1 MAKSKGKPW
10 EKLASARKIDSRER
24 RRTVIFCEDSKSSAH
39 YLSSFPIDADRFEV
53 RVEGTGMNTDS
64 LVEDAIRAKL
74 DAEKRRTPFNEVWC
88 VFDRD
93 DFPLEKYERAFTL
106 ARNEGIKI
114 AWANEAF
121 EFWYLLHFDYFDRA
135 LIRADYKR
143 KLADREIEYDK
154 ADRTMYARLQEKQQT
169 ALRNARK
176 LQRHWNENG
185 KSRPHCENPS
195 TSIHV
200 LVEYLNELGAIA

>member
-1 MAKSKGKPW
+1 M
-10 EKLASARKIDSRER
+10 
-24 RRTVIFCEDSKSSAH
+24 IFCEDGKSSA
-39 YLSSFPIDADRFEV
+39 YYFRSFEIDKERFEV
-53 RVEGTGMNTDS
+53 RIEGTGMNTDS
-64 LVEDAIRAKL
+64 LVEEAIRAKL
-74 DAEKRRTPFNEVWC
+74 AAAKTKTPFNEVWC

-121 EFWYLLHFDYFDRA
+121 EFWYLLHFDYFDSA
-135 LIRADYKR
+135 LSRADYKR
-143 KLADREIEYDK
+143 KLAEREIEYDK

-185 KSRPHCENPS
+185 KSRSHCENPS

-200 LVEYLNELGAIA
+200 LVEYLNELAAIA